1 MSTLTPGRIRHTV
14 TFTLVH
20 EPGSPE
26 EADFL
31 AAQQALVSIPG
42 VEAYEL
48 EAPAVLSLGH
58 AREADDVTDGRIDLW
73 TAADLVDDL
82 RENDKRFGQ
91 PGSPTRVLAVR
102 DVTPERAGRIAVHVD
117 ETVPPRGRS
126 RGTSPNARARRTTAG
141 HSSRPSTAG
150 RRARRSS

>member
-48 EAPAVLSLGH
+48 
-58 AREADDVTDGRIDLW
+58 
-73 TAADLVDDL
+73 L
-82 RENDKRFGQ
+82 REVSPKNDFRFGASMEFAGPDAYQ
-91 PGSPTRVLAVR
+91 AYNEHPDHVAFVR
-102 DVTPERAGRIAVHVD
+102 DRWQAEVSDFLEIDYEPLG
-117 ETVPPRGRS
+117 
-126 RGTSPNARARRTTAG
+126 
-141 HSSRPSTAG
+141 
-150 RRARRSS
+150 

>member
-1 MSTLTPGRIRHTV
+1 MSTLTSGRIRHTV

-48 EAPAVLSLGH
+48 
-58 AREADDVTDGRIDLW
+58 
-73 TAADLVDDL
+73 L
-82 RENDKRFGQ
+82 REVSPKNDFRFGC
-91 PGSPTRVLAVR
+91 SM
-102 DVTPERAGRIAVHVD
+102 EFAGPDAYQAYNEHPDHVAFVNHRWQD
-117 ETVPPRGRS
+117 EVKDFLEIDYETL
-126 RGTSPNARARRTTAG
+126 
-141 HSSRPSTAG
+141 
-150 RRARRSS
+150 